1 MLGRC
6 NNRKSIVI
14 STNYG
19 NYNALTAGHC
29 LGYLLTVFDGFCKNA
44 WIQQPQDRFE
54 KSTKPWHYEQYHQQH
69 PERFFVLLGGGY
81 MSNFTIVVNWCHKN
95 CALQSVKLC
104 KWHPE
109 SNKHNSASQK
119 LPPTDPIVSQTAG
132 LDSVWCSLT
141 KSWNCPSP
149 LFHSLGH
156 FTLRNPGPCP

>member
-1 MLGRC
+1 MATIMRWQRGIVWATYWRFLMVFAKMHEF
-6 NNRKSIVI
+6 NNLKID
-14 STNYG
+14 
-19 NYNALTAGHC
+19 L
-29 LGYLLTVFDGFCKNA
+29 K
-44 WIQQPQDRFE
+44 

-95 CALQSVKLC
+95 CSLQSVKLC

-109 SNKHNSASQK
+109 SNKHNSARQK
-119 LPPTDPIVSQTAG
+119 LPPTDPIVSQTAR